1 MVESAKSSHFKKVF
15 IFFGGLFALIFIF
28 LASVPLWF
36 DVDQYRPQLISAAQ
50 PFINGTLSVGK
61 LSLSLWGKVKVKV
74 DGLELRDS
82 LSEKVLSAKSIY
94 AEIPVSSLFGSE
106 PHLTLILDR
115 PEVSAVKD
123 KAGNINLLKIIREG
137 AKTEREPNNTAP
149 KAAATDKLS
158 GFFSRTQC
166 SIQLRKAQI
175 FYQDKATLQQTHIN
189 DIDVEMVKVSLLNPF
204 DIKVNGKINA
214 NLGESVNLIGPLAL
228 IAKIDVKNQKG
239 QFAFDIPG
247 MRLEGRARVDSINDL
262 AGDLDL
268 SSKLIDFGQWTSKGN
283 SPIKLTD
290 LAAEIK
296 FRSKVY
302 NLRTLT
308 FKVLGGEGK
317 ASGTVNLVK
326 ALPSYDFAI
335 TLKSV
340 DLNQAASSHSEIFK
354 NTIKGVA
361 DFQMTGRGEGFDPI
375 VAKKRLAG
383 SGTLRV
389 KEGRFST
396 LNVGQ
401 MLEKGLGES
410 WVKLA
415 EKIPALQGKPLSKIG
430 PIESEYE
437 VIKSDFS
444 IQKGVFDAS
453 NFEALAKENKGVDLK
468 GSTQVNLETCGI
480 NARWRVI
487 DTYNVTKVRDLSV
500 EQGGVKV
507 EHILAEGNGPVSFPV
522 QLEGT
527 CGDPKVNYEAMT
539 SALIKVALQ
548 NVSQGVVQ
556 KAKQEITKKIGE
568 ELQKGAAKPIQDAL
582 KGIFGK

>member
-1 MVESAKSSHFKKVF
+1 MVESAKSSHFRKIL
-15 IFFGGLFALIFIF
+15 IFFGGLFGLFFIF
-28 LASVPLWF
+28 LVSVPLWF
-36 DVDQYRPQLISAAQ
+36 DVDQYRPQIISAAK
-50 PFINGTLSVGK
+50 PFINGTLTMGK
-61 LSLSLWGKVKVKV
+61 LSLSLWGKIKVKV
-74 DGLELRDS
+74 DGLELHDS

-94 AEIPVSSLFGSE
+94 AEIPISSLFGSE
-106 PHLTLILDR
+106 PHLTLVMDR

-123 KAGNINLLKIIREG
+123 KAGNINLLKLVREG
-137 AKTEREPNNTAP
+137 SKTDREPNHTAP
-149 KAAATDKLS
+149 KGAEAHSLP
-158 GFFSRTQC
+158 GFLARTQC
-166 SIQLRKAQI
+166 TIQLRKAQI
-175 FYQDKATLQQTHIN
+175 FYRDQSTHQQTDIK
-189 DIDVEMVKVSLLNPF
+189 DIDVEMVKVSLQNPF
-204 DIKVNGKINA
+204 DIKVNAKINA
-214 NLGESVNLIGPLAL
+214 NLGESVNVTGPLAL
-228 IAKIDVKNQKG
+228 VAKIDIKNQKG
-239 QFAFDIPG
+239 QFTFDIPG
-247 MRLEGRARVDSINDL
+247 MRLEGKARIDSINDP

-268 SSKLIDFGQWTSKGN
+268 SSKLIDFGQWASKGN

-296 FRSKVY
+296 FKSNVY

-326 ALPSYDFAI
+326 ALPSYDFTVA
-335 TLKSV
+335 LKSV
-340 DLNQAASSHSEIFK
+340 DLNQAASSQSELFK
-354 NTIKGVA
+354 NTIKGIA
-361 DFQMTGRGEGFDPI
+361 DFQMAGRGEGFDPL

-383 SGTLRV
+383 SGALWV
-389 KEGRFST
+389 KDAKFSS

-415 EKIPALQGKPLSKIG
+415 EKIPVLQGKPLAKMG

-437 VIKSDFS
+437 VIKSGFV
-444 IQKGVFDAS
+444 IQQGVFDAP
-453 NFEALAKENKGVDLK
+453 NFEALAKGKKGVDLK
-468 GSTQVNLETCGI
+468 GSTQLNLETCAI

-487 DTYNVTKVRDLSV
+487 DTYNLTKARDLSV

-527 CGDPKVNYEAMT
+527 CGAPKVNYEAMT
-539 SALIKVALQ
+539 SSLIKVALQ
-548 NVSQGVVQ
+548 NVGQGVVQ